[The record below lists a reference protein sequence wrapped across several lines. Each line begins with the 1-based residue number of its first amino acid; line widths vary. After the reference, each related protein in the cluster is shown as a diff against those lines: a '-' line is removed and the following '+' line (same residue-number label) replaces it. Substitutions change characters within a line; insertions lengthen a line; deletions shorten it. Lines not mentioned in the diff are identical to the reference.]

1 MTFDITEDGRVTL
14 SVTRNDAVALGYSEA
29 AILAA
34 EQHANALQDR
44 GLVRAKIEAQA
55 GDGLSLLGTTS
66 DAATIAILVSAC
78 FMASLDEGTGYA
90 AFRAKANAFM
100 QAIAGEHDPTEIAQ
114 AFLTNVASG
123 EIRLPALE
131 KGIVE
136 VLAEVT
142 ARGNAVAE
150 AINPSAAL
158 GT

>member
-1 MTFDITEDGRVTL
+1 MNFSITHEGRT
-14 SVTRNDAVALGYSEA
+14 TIDTDRETAIALGYPEA
-29 AILAA
+29 KIDAA
-34 EQHANALQDR
+34 EMAALQLMQRDR
-44 GLVRAKIEAQA
+44 VRAEISEKA
-55 GDGLSLLGTTS
+55 GDALSLLGTTS
-66 DAATIAILVSAC
+66 DAATIAVLVSAC
-78 FMASLDEGTGYA
+78 FMASLDEGTGYS

-100 QAIAGEHDPTEIAQ
+100 QGIAGEHDPTEIAQ

-150 AINPSAAL
+150 AINPSTPAEA
-158 GT
+158 